1 MANLYENSGFN
12 DPSGQYPKQGYWN
25 KTSVNRADYGD
36 VSVDLTYGGADV
48 GMNFDLKY
56 KTSPSY
62 ETNNTK
68 ETASGH
74 IVQYDDTFGRE
85 RIMIRHRTGSG
96 IELRPDGTVL
106 LSSTNK
112 HILTVASDQSVII
125 EGDARMIYNGN
136 LDVEVIGD
144 YKLNVGG
151 NSTTTVA
158 GNVVEKLGGRRDTSV
173 EETQTTEVKENY
185 ELSILGNNTT
195 MTLGDGTYLT
205 KGTSKQHVEG
215 SAEYFSKGRMD
226 ITSEEGAHISSPD
239 INIGATSISVF
250 GATGTIG
257 GKDVIMYTK
266 NMYANKTVYAETI
279 CASKNIE
286 AEKTLYAE
294 TIMASKNI
302 TALETMY
309 AKSIK
314 ATENIEATKTI
325 TGESMAADTF
335 HGDLDGKA
343 STAALAD
350 KATGADTAGSL
361 GDAGTAGSITNTA
374 VAEAVL
380 DTTAVDETLCDT
392 TETALPTAAILGGY
406 LNTSDKGVKR
416 VSIDGSNEL
425 KNNINLIEETEG
437 VTTHKLTTGEVRAR
451 LRNTNNLTKGG
462 FIARQIADEVLSTD
476 YAITIPTGIG
486 RIVGIKPGAIRA
498 DDKDIIT
505 TNDAAGGK
513 FFQEIPI
520 HNQLPDPQYIITDQ
534 SIVTPNT
541 KLSSKISLAKFL
553 SGRGNKVTLNHFVDN
568 TELPPKPDNLKIAT
582 VARNLQQQIAAIESF
597 NKLVEF
603 TNYRLVVTEGLY
615 KKGSDRETLDEL
627 STLSANGQTVVY
639 QIIND
644 KGQAD
649 LSKTYELA
657 VRWKDI
663 LQFDKLI
670 LSYDRYKPTPLG
682 SQLVGQIVLVMPEI
696 TEEYDPKY
704 KNKIETRYNNN
715 LQSNEDLIEIT
726 Q

>member
-1 MANLYENSGFN
+1 MANSYENSGFS

-85 RIMIRHRTGSG
+85 RIMIRHRSGSG

-173 EETQTTEVKENY
+173 EETQTTEVKQNY

-226 ITSEEGAHISSPD
+226 ITSEEGVHMSSPD

-250 GATGTIG
+250 GASGTIG

-266 NMYANKTVYAETI
+266 NIYANKTVHAETMY
-279 CASKNIE
+279 ASKNIE
-286 AEKTLYAE
+286 AEKTLYSE
-294 TIMASKNI
+294 TMVVSKNI
-302 TALETMY
+302 LCQKTIYAETMV
-309 AKSIK
+309 AQK
-314 ATENIEATKTI
+314 NIEALKTI
-325 TGESMAADTF
+325 RAESMDADTF

-350 KATGADTAGSL
+350 KATGANTAGSL
-361 GDAGTAGSITNTA
+361 GASGTAGSITNTA
-374 VAEAVL
+374 VEEAEF
-380 DTTAVDETLCDT
+380 DTTSVDGTQGDAS
-392 TETALPTAAILGGY
+392 ETALPTAGILSGY

-416 VSIDGSNEL
+416 VSIDGSNDL

-451 LRNTNNLTKGG
+451 LRNTNNLEKAG
-462 FIARQIADEVLSTD
+462 FIARQIADEVLSAD
-476 YAITIPTGIG
+476 YAITIPAGIG
-486 RIVGIKPGAIRA
+486 RLVGIKPRNYRA

-513 FFQEIPI
+513 FAQEIPI
-520 HNQLPDPQYIITDQ
+520 HYQLPDPQYIITDQ

-568 TELPPKPDNLKIAT
+568 TESPPKPDNLKIAT

-615 KKGSDRETLDEL
+615 KKGSDTETLDEL
-627 STLSANGQTVVY
+627 STLSANGQTAVY

-657 VRWKDI
+657 ERWKDI

-715 LQSNEDLIEIT
+715 LQTNEDLIEIT

>member
-1 MANLYENSGFN
+1 MVKAYENSGFT
-12 DPSGQYPKQGYWN
+12 DPTGQYPKESYWL
-25 KTSVNRADYGD
+25 KSSVNRADYGD
-36 VSVDLTYGGADV
+36 ISFDLTFGGADV
-48 GMNFDLKY
+48 GMNFDLAY
-56 KTSPSY
+56 QTPPLYPS
-62 ETNNTK
+62 NNTK

-74 IVQYDDTFGRE
+74 VIQYDDTFGRE
-85 RIMIRHRTGSG
+85 RILIRHRTGSG

-112 HILTVASDQSVII
+112 HILTVASDQSII
-125 EGDARMIYNGN
+125 VEGDARMIYNGN
-136 LDVEVIGD
+136 VDVEVIGD
-144 YKLNVGG
+144 YNLNIGG
-151 NSTTTVA
+151 NSTTKVA
-158 GNVVEKLGGRRDTSV
+158 GNVIEKITGRRDTSV
-173 EETQTTEVKENY
+173 EETQTTEVKQNY

-239 INIGATSISVF
+239 INIGATIISVF
-250 GATGTIG
+250 GASGTIG

-266 NMYANKTVYAETI
+266 NIYANKTVHAETVY
-279 CASKNIE
+279 ASKNIE

-294 TIMASKNI
+294 TMKASKNI
-302 TALETMY
+302 TAVETMY

-314 ATENIEATKTI
+314 ATENIEAIQTI
-325 TGESMAADTF
+325 TAESMEADTF

-350 KATGADTAGSL
+350 KATGANTAGSL
-361 GDAGTAGSITNTA
+361 GASGTAGSITNTA
-374 VAEAVL
+374 VQSATL
-380 DTTAVDETLCDT
+380 DTTAEDGTQGDAS
-392 TETALPTAAILGGY
+392 ETALPTAGILGGY

-416 VSIDGSNEL
+416 VSIDGSNDL

-451 LRNTNNLTKGG
+451 LRNTNNLEKAG
-462 FIARQIADEVLSTD
+462 FIARQIADEVLSAD

-486 RIVGIKPGAIRA
+486 RLVGIKPRNYRA

-513 FFQEIPI
+513 FAQEIPI
-520 HNQLPDPQYIITDQ
+520 HYQLPDPQYIITDQ

-568 TELPPKPDNLKIAT
+568 TESPPKPDNLKIAT

-627 STLSANGQTVVY
+627 STLSANGQTAVY

-657 VRWKDI
+657 ERWKDI

-704 KNKIETRYNNN
+704 RNKIETRYNNN
-715 LQSNEDLIEIT
+715 LQTNEDLIEIT